1 MFDIKKTATYGEY
14 VINIAS
20 NNSVTVLKNGNV
32 CDVAKAALRDV
43 AALVGFDVDAKWTTQ
58 QLGSKLV
65 DNINKGVVVTPAPVV
80 VKPVVEKKKTITEV
94 TAASELIK
102 MVRLDVCKFLQNN
115 EELLFNERDFQMHL
129 ATWLRK
135 SDNAYDDVDVEYYLP
150 YDILG
155 ENVYPWKSE
164 LRLDIVVKKNDEY
177 CPVELKY
184 KTKKVERKITRF
196 DEMLSDDVVVMKSQG
211 AQDLG
216 MYDFWKDVRRVE
228 LVRNRFARVKGG
240 LAVFLTNDEAYT
252 KAGRPT
258 SNNNMLTMENG
269 PHPRQKHWLK
279 PETTCARTHKNFEVE
294 KEYYIEWH
302 DMEID
307 NVKFHYCC
315 VVV

>member
-1 MFDIKKTATYGEY
+1 MADIKKTAAYGEY
-14 VINIAS
+14 VINIAG

-43 AALVGFDVDAKWTTQ
+43 AALVGFDVNVKWTTQ
-58 QLGSKLV
+58 QLGAKLV
-65 DNINKGVVVTPAPVV
+65 AAINEGVGGTTVVI
-80 VKPVVEKKKTITEV
+80 KPEPEKKKTKTEV
-94 TAASELIK
+94 RASSSLIE
-102 MVRLDVCKFLQNN
+102 MVRLDVCKFMETN

-135 SDNAYDDVDVEYYLP
+135 SDNAYDDVDVEYYVPNKELDN
-150 YDILG
+150 YIW
-155 ENVYPWKSE
+155 ESE

-177 CPVELKY
+177 CPIELKY
-184 KTKKVERKITRF
+184 TTKKVERKITRF
-196 DEMLSDDVVVMKSQG
+196 DEMLSDDVVVMKNQG

-228 LVRNRFARVKGG
+228 LVRNRFANVKGG

-252 KAGRPT
+252 KAGRST

-269 PHPRQKHWLK
+269 LHPKQKHWLK
-279 PETTCARTHKNFEVE
+279 PETTCARTHPNFEVE
-294 KEYYIEWH
+294 KEYSIEWH
-302 DMEID
+302 NLEID